1 MKSVLKKFVVN
12 YSANITF
19 MQALV
24 ATLGS
29 LYFSQVMELTPCTLC
44 WYQRILMYPI
54 VLLSATGI
62 ILKDKNL
69 SIYTL
74 VLSIPG
80 ALIALYHYILQ
91 LTGYDQLG
99 FATCSVATPCT
110 NIEISFLG
118 FITIPLMSFVAFTI
132 ITVLNLA
139 NVIILR
145 RNSK

>member
-1 MKSVLKKFVVN
+1 MKSGLKKFIVN

-19 MQALV
+19 VQALV

-80 ALIALYHYILQ
+80 SLIALYHYTLQ

-99 FATCSVATPCT
+99 FSTCSVATPCT

-118 FITIPLMSFVAFTI
+118 FITIPLLSFVAFTV
-132 ITVLNLA
+132 ITTLNLA

-145 RNSK
+145 RSIK